1 MELDQ
6 VKEITKSL
14 EAAKTELNKQQT
26 ELKEA
31 HRIAMDA
38 VAKAT
43 EMSADNKA
51 NIDTALTKANET
63 GGQVKELAQRLDDAI
78 KTMKEAPV
86 GPITLRME
94 LQKSVEAQKEAYD
107 RIIKREGAGKLKLTT
122 KAINDMAASVTL
134 LPNRYSVDSTV
145 SLTRQPLR
153 VRDLLTV
160 VPITTDSVRYAV
172 QNVRNNQAKIVA
184 EGTAKPYSNYAWTE
198 ATANVEVIAHLS
210 KLTLQAI
217 ADVPR
222 LVSEV
227 EQEMRYGLSL
237 FEEQELLNGDGTT
250 GHLSGLMH
258 NATAYALPAG
268 ADSSLVINQLDRL
281 RMAQLQLQLA
291 YAVPSG
297 QVLNPVDVANIE
309 LVRRDPDRGGGYIFG
324 NPDSQRSTVTLWG
337 VPTVQSPS
345 MAVGNF
351 LMGDF
356 GLAAS
361 LYQREGVSALIS
373 TENADDFEKNLATMR
388 VEERLGL
395 AVRRT
400 WALVKGLVGS
410 EGS

>member
-14 EAAKTELNKQQT
+14 EEAKTSLRKQQD

-31 HRIAMDA
+31 HTLAMKAVEDA
-38 VAKAT
+38 KSLST
-43 EMSADNKA
+43 DQKR
-51 NIDTALTKANET
+51 NIDEALTKANET
-63 GGQVKELAQRLDDAI
+63 GGQVKELAQRLDEAL
-78 KTMKEAPV
+78 KVLKEAPK
-86 GPITLRME
+86 GPLTMRME
-94 LQKSVEAQKEAYD
+94 LQKSIEAQKDAYD
-107 RIIKREGAGKLKLTT
+107 RIVKREGAGKLKVVA

-153 VRDLLTV
+153 IRDLLTI
-160 VPITTDSVRYAV
+160 VPVTTDSIRYAV
-172 QNVRNNQAKIVA
+172 QNVRVNNARIVA

-198 ATANVEVIAHLS
+198 ATANVEVIAHLA
-210 KLTLQAI
+210 KMTLQAI

-222 LVSEV
+222 LVAEI
-227 EQEMRYGLSL
+227 EQEMRYGLAL
-237 FEEQELLNGDGTT
+237 TEEQELLNGDGTT
-250 GHLSGLMH
+250 GHLNGLMH
-258 NATAYALPAG
+258 NATAYSAPAG
-268 ADSSLVINQLDRL
+268 VDSSLVLTPIDRL
-281 RMAQLQLQLA
+281 RIAQLQLQLVF
-291 YAVPSG
+291 AVPNA
-297 QVLNPVDVANIE
+297 QVLNPVDVANID
-309 LVRRDPDRGGGYIFG
+309 LIRRDPDRGGGYVFG
-324 NPDSQRSTVTLWG
+324 NPNSPSAVNQLWG

-361 LYQREGVSALIS
+361 LYQREAVSALIS

-395 AVRRT
+395 AVRRP
-400 WALVKGLVGS
+400 WALVKGAVGS

>member
-1 MELDQ
+1 MELDE
-6 VKEITKSL
+6 VKEIAKKLGDATADLRKQQGEL
-14 EAAKTELNKQQT
+14 VEANKLALKAAEDAKTLSGSQK
-26 ELKEA
+26 
-31 HRIAMDA
+31 D
-38 VAKAT
+38 
-43 EMSADNKA
+43 
-51 NIDTALTKANET
+51 NIDQALTKANEA
-63 GGQVKELAQRLDDAI
+63 GGQVKELAQKLDDAI
-78 KTMKEAPV
+78 KTMKAQPQGRQTV
-86 GPITLRME
+86 RME
-94 LQKSVEAQKEAYD
+94 LAKSAEAQKEAHT
-107 RIIKREGAGKLKLTT
+107 RMVERSGPGKLKLTT
-122 KAINDMAASVTL
+122 KAINDMAASLTL
-134 LPNRYSVDSTV
+134 LPSPYTVDSTV
-145 SLTRQPLR
+145 SLAQIPLR
-153 VRDLLTV
+153 IRDLLTV
-160 VPITTDSVRYAV
+160 VPVTTESVRYAV
-172 QNVRNNQAKIVA
+172 QNVRNNNVAIVPEA
-184 EGTAKPYSNYAWTE
+184 TSKPYSNYAWTE

-217 ADVPR
+217 ADLPR
-222 LVSEV
+222 LVAEV
-227 EQEMRYGLSL
+227 ESEMRYGLAL
-237 FEEQELLNGDGTT
+237 FEEQELLNGNGTT
-250 GHLSGLMH
+250 GHLNGLMH

-291 YAVPSG
+291 YAVPNG

-324 NPDSQRSTVTLWG
+324 NPDAPRSTVTLWG

-351 LMGDF
+351 LIGDF

-395 AVRRT
+395 AVRRP
-400 WALVKGLVGS
+400 WALVKGSVGS